1 MKAVVIDEFGGPEVL
16 HVIDRELPEPGAG
29 QVRVRVRASGV
40 NPVDGKIRSGAAQQ
54 MFPTQLPTVLGLEI
68 AGTVDGV
75 GPGVDGLAVGDDVL
89 GFADGGG
96 YAEYALAT
104 TVAPKPAGL
113 DWAAAAACRS
123 RPRRPCA
130 CSACSRW
137 HGATPC

>member
-16 HVIDRELPEPGAG
+16 HVSDLELPEPGAG
-29 QVRVRVRASGV
+29 QVRVRVRAIGV

-54 MFPTQLPTVLGLEI
+54 MFPTQLPAVLGLEI
-68 AGTVDGV
+68 AGTVDEV

-104 TVAPKPAGL
+104 TVAPKPAQL
-113 DWAAAAACRS
+113 E
-123 RPRRPCA
+123 
-130 CSACSRW
+130 
-137 HGATPC
+137 